1 MNIKHQMNRA
11 LNFAKWLVL
20 PGDYRDEKPDSIIN
34 IRKRKTRY
42 VMLAGF
48 VLFIVLFMATLF
60 LSESEINTPISN
72 NILVAISLNFG
83 LILVLV
89 LLLLVARNIIKL
101 YFERRGG
108 IAGSRFQARLVIAFL
123 SLTLI
128 PSILVFT
135 VASELLSD
143 TIDKWINSPIEQ
155 TLHESVAVAEALY
168 KNSEKQTMS
177 YAAYVAG
184 LIHRGKLLNP
194 DAREVLKREI
204 QKKTFEYDVDVI
216 QVYNSDFEIIEEARK
231 DNAFFVNF
239 DLRTELNML
248 AKVAMG
254 EAVSSIED
262 VREENHVVSMVPI
275 LIRPKGKPSH
285 VLGVVVVIKTVS
297 RRLLEKVQG
306 ILEAFQD
313 YKQLRI
319 KKEMIKD
326 SYQLTLATVAL
337 VLVFSSIWF
346 GFYIAKGI
354 TVPLKLLAEA
364 TEAVAKGNLDIQI
377 DLPNK
382 GDEAAQL
389 VGAFNKMTLDL
400 KNSKEQVERINV
412 ELSESNTELYHWGQ
426 YVEAILENVGG
437 GIFSL
442 DKLGVVTTIN
452 ESAAHMFGIEQDK
465 SRGQNFNTMLEPKY
479 LSPVRNVVREMSE
492 QGEKTIVREI
502 NLLIDNKKR
511 ILKAGGSVL
520 TDHLG
525 QYVGMVFVFDD
536 ITDLIGAQRTIAWR
550 EMARAI
556 AHEIKNPLTPIQ
568 LNTQRLRRKYEQNA
582 ADFPKALD
590 DATNIIIQEVEQ
602 LKALVDKFRQ
612 FSESPESYS
621 GPLDPGESI
630 TLGLRP
636 EPTMLHDIIFE
647 VVKLYQNTRQ
657 NLLIETELDS
667 AIQLVTIDA
676 EQFRRALINL
686 VENAMD
692 SIGEGGLI
700 IIRTIY
706 DSARDK
712 VVIEVIDNG
721 HGVSEKDKEKIF
733 QSYFSTKAQGTGLGL
748 AIASQVVVD
757 HGGTIKVSD
766 NKPTGAVFT
775 IELSSN

>member
-426 YVEAILENVGG
+426 YIEAILENFGG

>member
-275 LIRPKGKPSH
+275 LIRPKGKASH

-297 RRLLEKVQG
+297 KRLLEKVQG

-426 YVEAILENVGG
+426 YIEAILENVGG

-511 ILKAGGSVL
+511 ILKAGGSVM

>member
-1 MNIKHQMNRA
+1 
-11 LNFAKWLVL
+11 
-20 PGDYRDEKPDSIIN
+20 
-34 IRKRKTRY
+34 
-42 VMLAGF
+42 
-48 VLFIVLFMATLF
+48 
-60 LSESEINTPISN
+60 
-72 NILVAISLNFG
+72 
-83 LILVLV
+83 
-89 LLLLVARNIIKL
+89 
-101 YFERRGG
+101 
-108 IAGSRFQARLVIAFL
+108 
-123 SLTLI
+123 
-128 PSILVFT
+128 
-135 VASELLSD
+135 
-143 TIDKWINSPIEQ
+143 
-155 TLHESVAVAEALY
+155 
-168 KNSEKQTMS
+168 
-177 YAAYVAG
+177 
-184 LIHRGKLLNP
+184 
-194 DAREVLKREI
+194 
-204 QKKTFEYDVDVI
+204 
-216 QVYNSDFEIIEEARK
+216 
-231 DNAFFVNF
+231 
-239 DLRTELNML
+239 
-248 AKVAMG
+248 
-254 EAVSSIED
+254 
-262 VREENHVVSMVPI
+262 
-275 LIRPKGKPSH
+275 
-285 VLGVVVVIKTVS
+285 
-297 RRLLEKVQG
+297 
-306 ILEAFQD
+306 
-313 YKQLRI
+313 
-319 KKEMIKD
+319 
-326 SYQLTLATVAL
+326 
-337 VLVFSSIWF
+337 
-346 GFYIAKGI
+346 
-354 TVPLKLLAEA
+354 
-364 TEAVAKGNLDIQI
+364 
-377 DLPNK
+377 
-382 GDEAAQL
+382 
-389 VGAFNKMTLDL
+389 
-400 KNSKEQVERINV
+400 
-412 ELSESNTELYHWGQ
+412 
-426 YVEAILENVGG
+426 
-437 GIFSL
+437 
-442 DKLGVVTTIN
+442 
-452 ESAAHMFGIEQDK
+452 MFCIEQDK
-465 SRGQNFNTMLEPKY
+465 SRGQNFNKMLEPKY
-479 LSPVRNVVREMSE
+479 LSPVRNVVREMSV

-667 AIQLVTIDA
+667 VIQLVTLDA

-692 SIGEGGLI
+692 SLGEGGLI

-721 HGVSEKDKEKIF
+721 YGVSEKDKEKIF

>member
-377 DLPNK
+377 DLPNT

>member
-426 YVEAILENVGG
+426 YIEAILENVGG